1 MSEVHYVWQSLQNV
15 VDGGWTSYCCIFYKG
30 TWNALLFMNGM
41 QVIYIY
47 KHFYIYIYIYIGR
60 FY

>member
-47 KHFYIYIYIYIGR
+47 IYIGR